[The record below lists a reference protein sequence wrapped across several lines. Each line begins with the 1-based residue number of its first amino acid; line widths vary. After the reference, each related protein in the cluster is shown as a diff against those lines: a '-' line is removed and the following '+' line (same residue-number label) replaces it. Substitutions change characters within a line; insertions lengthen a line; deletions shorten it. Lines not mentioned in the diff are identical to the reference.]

1 MSFRKTSY
9 CCRDCVLL
17 LLYLEKSVIKLLKHG
32 TKMKGFHTLA
42 EHDFII
48 EIAPAIFC
56 FCLLL
61 LLIIVSYRFVILFLH
76 AQRESFSFFNIS
88 EGLRNSMNAYL
99 FLLIDH
105 WYQFY
110 LYQGIILHLTKM
122 CQWVQTSSSIRTPE
136 SNIYIYISVFC

>member
-32 TKMKGFHTLA
+32 TKMKGFLTLA

-76 AQRESFSFFNIS
+76 AQRESSSFFNTS
-88 EGLRNSMNAYL
+88 EGLRNSMNAHL
-99 FLLIDH
+99 FLLTDH

-122 CQWVQTSSSIRTPE
+122 
-136 SNIYIYISVFC
+136 